1 MSESKDKGSKD
12 DVDPSIPT
20 KDMLRTMELERLP
33 FEVLADPSIALY
45 SKDDP
50 SDHLS
55 DPSTRHHELGIYI
68 PMQCSVKDRDAHRQ
82 TEKRVESI
90 LSETHTHTL

>member
-1 MSESKDKGSKD
+1 
-12 DVDPSIPT
+12 
-20 KDMLRTMELERLP
+20 MLRTMELERLP

-55 DPSTRHHELGIYI
+55 DPSTRPAVYGYKY
-68 PMQCSVKDRDAHRQ
+68 PCSVLVSVDTRQ
-82 TEKRVESI
+82 TPRESI
-90 LSETHTHTL
+90 SER